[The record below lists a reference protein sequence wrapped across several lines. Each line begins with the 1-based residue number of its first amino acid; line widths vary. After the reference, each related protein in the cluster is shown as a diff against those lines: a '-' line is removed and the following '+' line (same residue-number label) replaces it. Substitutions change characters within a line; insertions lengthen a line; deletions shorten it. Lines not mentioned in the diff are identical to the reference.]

1 MANLKK
7 KPSPKTA
14 LNSEAWQAA
23 SALLAHFCRNGG
35 QRPRFQSQTSESP
48 RLCVGFSGGLDSTV
62 LLHWLSTQQVELG
75 FQLSAVHVHHGLSPN
90 ADAWAEHANQIA
102 QQLDIPS
109 QIAHVSL
116 ANLHGQGIEG
126 GARKARYAIFAEQP
140 CDAILL
146 AHHQNDQSETLLIN
160 LLRGSGP
167 AGLAA
172 MPVSRPL
179 NTQIDL
185 LRPLLHL
192 PRTELLQ
199 YAQLHE
205 LEWIED
211 ESNTNTDFKRNKIRH
226 ELVPLLE
233 GINPKVISTIARSAI
248 HQADA
253 SAILLERAADDL
265 QVCRQD
271 NALLLGNLG
280 QLSAAR
286 QRNLLHYW
294 LSTHGLTLELRAFDE
309 LLRVAFSAVEDA
321 CPALV
326 WRNAAIRRYRGA
338 LHITR
343 ASLAAGPEQNRQLGD
358 TAHIADWFGTL
369 EWVQAEHGIAEHF
382 LLDGYR
388 IAGRSGGESLK
399 LAHNRPTRSLKAQC
413 QAQGIAPWLRETTPL
428 IYINQQFA
436 AMPSLGVQAEFQAKE
451 GQMGWLPIWTPEHPN
466 GAVQVWR

>member
-1 MANLKK
+1 M
-7 KPSPKTA
+7 
-14 LNSEAWQAA
+14 
-23 SALLAHFCRNGG
+23 
-35 QRPRFQSQTSESP
+35 
-48 RLCVGFSGGLDSTV
+48 CVGFSGGLDSTV
-62 LLHWLSTQQVELG
+62 LLHWLSEQQAEFG

-90 ADAWAEHANQIA
+90 ADTWAEHASQIA
-102 QQLDIPS
+102 QQLGIDCP
-109 QIAHVSL
+109 IARVSL

-126 GARKARYAIFAEQP
+126 GARKARYAVFAKQP

-172 MPVSRPL
+172 MPVTRAL
-179 NTQIDL
+179 NSQIQL

-192 PRTELLQ
+192 PRAEILR
-199 YAQLHE
+199 YAQLHD
-205 LEWIED
+205 LQWIED

-233 GINPKVISTIARSAI
+233 SINPKAISTIARSAI
-248 HQADA
+248 HQSDA

-265 QVCRQD
+265 QICSQD
-271 NALLLGNLG
+271 DALVLAKLE

-309 LLRVAFSAVEDA
+309 LVRVAFTAVEDA

-343 ASLAAGPEQNRQLGD
+343 ASLVAGPELNRQWGG
-358 TAHIADWFGTL
+358 APFIADWFGTL
-369 EWVQAEHGIAEHF
+369 EWVQDEHGIAEHF
-382 LLDGYR
+382 LSDGYR

-436 AMPSLGVQAEFQAKE
+436 AMPGLGVQAEFQASE
-451 GQMGWLPIWTPEHPN
+451 GQIGWLPVWNPSHPN
-466 GAVQVWR
+466 QGIQS